1 MSTGQAREPKCYIC
15 AMGNYKPHHVII
27 LSHFQFHSIHYR
39 PGEPGCRWA
48 DKQLV
53 SVRIT
58 YQKWTQ
64 IMYEVEFDILKK
76 IFVLTRFLPKW
87 NLCIAFYRKKN
98 VKKTYWK
105 WQKMDNYTLF
115 LTPLSKYFT
124 IGKFVYLSVLECQI
138 NP

>member
-1 MSTGQAREPKCYIC
+1 MRVDWAREPKCYIC

-27 LSHFQFHSIHYR
+27 LSHFQFHSIHYKTE
-39 PGEPGCRWA
+39 EPGCRWA

-58 YQKWTQ
+58 YQTWGQ
-64 IMYEVEFDILKK
+64 IMYEVELEILQ
-76 IFVLTRFLPKW
+76 ISSFFPKEMYVF
-87 NLCIAFYRKKN
+87 AFHTKKN

-105 WQKMDNYTLF
+105 WQKMNMYILF
-115 LTPLSKYFT
+115 LTPLWKYFT

>member
-1 MSTGQAREPKCYIC
+1 MCVSTGQAREPKCYIC

-87 NLCIAFYRKKN
+87 NLCIAFYRKKKMLKGPTEN
-98 VKKTYWK
+98 GKKWTITLYFWPHCQNTSQLESLFTY
-105 WQKMDNYTLF
+105 LF
-115 LTPLSKYFT
+115 
-124 IGKFVYLSVLECQI
+124 
-138 NP
+138 